1 MMSQQPSEKQS
12 SERWPSVTFGIVAAL
27 LLLARLLRLSNEGLS
42 ASFDSAI
49 YIRNLWGI
57 AAGDWHNPLV
67 NDHLFGV
74 HGNWVLFLL
83 APLVRWVEPALLL
96 TLAQSLALGATAG
109 LLHFGFLEALG
120 QRASRGRR
128 LAASTLLC
136 AGLMVGP
143 VAINP
148 FLFDLRPD
156 MLGLPLLLAGLL
168 RARRRGFDGA
178 ALAWMGAALLVREDF
193 GMVIIG
199 AMATAPFGGSLLPD
213 WRRRCGVITAALAFF
228 ALYWFGVRGWVAPQS
243 VARASSVASQML
255 DNASPLPLPQL
266 VAYKAEILAAV
277 LLGGGL
283 LPLVGWRWL
292 GVAMPGLAFLL
303 IQSRMQADLLDFHY
317 AIFALP
323 GLAIASVDGLERL
336 VSRPRHAPLLLG
348 SAALMVALFA
358 TSSAL
363 PGGGRHFASREAAIN
378 ADGSPRLTADG
389 LPLYEAMNGMVAAL
403 PPEDG
408 VAVPFA
414 LSAGAAARSTIVT
427 TEQVKQWV
435 SKGEKLPP
443 ELHWVVLFGKD
454 FEGLGSRLVSEH
466 GFHLVTTVDQSLA
479 VLTDRP
485 APTNWEAFTRSA
497 AGCAPLAE
505 WPAAGV
511 RLCSPDPLTPGWWVE
526 RTAGGVLPAPT
537 DLFLEPT
544 AGPPALFRGVSGL
557 VDLSSLPVGRA
568 LPVRGAAGSGV
579 AFAAAVLAAQ
589 GRTISCHSPDG
600 ASGPR
605 CTLRSTHPT
614 QPAQGEHP

>member
-1 MMSQQPSEKQS
+1 MSELPAEKAS
-12 SERWPSVTFGIVAAL
+12 SERWPSVAFGVVAAL
-27 LLLARLLRLSNEGLS
+27 LLLARLLRLSSEGLS

-57 AAGDWHNPLV
+57 AQSDWHNPLV

-83 APLVRWVEPALLL
+83 APLVRWVDPALLL

-128 LAASTLLC
+128 LAVSTLLC
-136 AGLMVGP
+136 AGLMAGP

-199 AMATAPFGGSLLPD
+199 AMATAPFGRSLLPE
-213 WRRRCGVITAALAFF
+213 WRRRCGVIAAALAFF
-228 ALYWFGVRGWVAPQS
+228 ALYWFGVRGWVSPQS
-243 VARASSVASQML
+243 VARASSVATQML
-255 DNASPLPLPQL
+255 DNASPLPLQQV

-277 LLGGGL
+277 LLGAGL
-283 LPLVGWRWL
+283 LPLFGWRWL

-336 VSRPRHAPLLLG
+336 VSRPRHAPLLLA
-348 SAALMVALFA
+348 SAAIIIALFA

-363 PGGGRHFASREAAIN
+363 PGGGRHFASRESAIN
-378 ADGSPRLTADG
+378 SDGSLRLTADG
-389 LPLYEAMNGMVAAL
+389 VPLYEAMNTLVAAL
-403 PPEDG
+403 PPNDG

-435 SKGEKLPP
+435 SKGEKFPP

-466 GFHLVTTVDQSLA
+466 GLHLVTTVDQSLA

-485 APTNWEAFTRSA
+485 VPTNWEAFSLPAT
-497 AGCAPLAE
+497 GCAALAD
-505 WPAAGV
+505 WPTAGV
-511 RLCSPDPLTPGWWVE
+511 RLCATDAARPGWWVE
-526 RTAGGVLPAPT
+526 RTAGVALPAPA
-537 DLFLEPT
+537 DLFLEQAGAAPT
-544 AGPPALFRGVSGL
+544 LFRGVSGL
-557 VDLSSLPVGRA
+557 VELSSLPVGRA

-579 AFAAAVLAAQ
+579 SFIAAVLAAQ
-589 GRTISCHSPDG
+589 GRTISCRSSDG

-605 CTLRSTHPT
+605 CDLRSTHPT
-614 QPAQGEHP
+614 QPAQGEYP

>member
-1 MMSQQPSEKQS
+1 MSEPQEDTKS
-12 SERWPSVTFGIVAAL
+12 SERWPSVTFGVVAGL
-27 LLLARLLRLSNEGLS
+27 LLLARLLRLSSEGLS

-57 AAGDWHNPLV
+57 AQGDWHNPLV

-83 APLVRWVEPALLL
+83 APLVRWVDPALLL
-96 TLAQSLALGATAG
+96 TLAQGLALGATAG
-109 LLHFGFLEALG
+109 LLHFGLLEALG
-120 QRASRGRR
+120 HRASRSRR
-128 LAASTLLC
+128 LAAATLLS

-168 RARRRGFDGA
+168 RARRRGFDGG

-199 AMATAPFGGSLLPD
+199 AMATAPFGRSLLPD
-213 WRRRCGVITAALAFF
+213 WRRRCGVIAAALAFF
-228 ALYWFGVRGWVAPQS
+228 AIYWFGVRGWVAPQS
-243 VARASSVASQML
+243 VARASSVATQML
-255 DNASPLPLPQL
+255 DNASPLPLSQ
-266 VAYKAEILAAV
+266 VAAYKAEILASV
-277 LLGGGL
+277 VLGGGL
-283 LPLVGWRWL
+283 LALFGWRWL

-303 IQSRMQADLLDFHY
+303 VQSRMQADLLDFHY

-336 VSRPRHAPLLLG
+336 VSRPRHAPLLLA
-348 SAALMVALFA
+348 SAAIMIALFA

-363 PGGGRHFASREAAIN
+363 PGGGRHFASREAALN
-378 ADGSPRLTADG
+378 PDGSPRLTAEG
-389 LPLYEAMNGMVAAL
+389 LPLYEAMNAMVAAL
-403 PPEDG
+403 PADDG

-466 GFHLVTTVDQSLA
+466 GLHLVTTVDQSLA

-485 APTNWEAFTRSA
+485 APTDWEAFTLPA
-497 AGCAPLAE
+497 VGCAPLAE

-511 RLCSPDPLTPGWWVE
+511 RLCSPDPVNQGWWVE
-526 RTAGGVLPAPT
+526 RTAAIALPAPT
-537 DLFLEPT
+537 DLFLEQAGAAPT
-544 AGPPALFRGVSGL
+544 LFRGVSGL
-557 VDLSSLPVGRA
+557 VELSSIPVGRS

-579 AFAAAVLAAQ
+579 SFDSAVLAAQ
-589 GRTISCHSPDG
+589 GRTISCRSADG

-605 CTLRSTHPT
+605 CTLRSTPPNP
-614 QPAQGEHP
+614 PAQGKHP